1 MTAVTYYVT
10 PNEVVSRAQLLP
22 LSIMSVLF
30 PAMTTAMV
38 NGGGRLASLYGQGAH
53 VLLLLMLPVTAAF
66 FLLAPEALGIWL
78 GPDFSET
85 STPVLQWLALG
96 LLVNTLAKLP
106 FSLLQ
111 SVGRPDLV
119 AKVHLVELIPY
130 GLVLWS
136 LTTAYGITGTAAA
149 WYPTDTVRYTDAER
163 NCAASCS

>member
-1 MTAVTYYVT
+1 MSMTAVTYYVT

-78 GPDFSET
+78 GPDFSST

-106 FSLLQ
+106 LTVLQ

-119 AKVHLVELIPY
+119 AKVASCRAY
-130 GLVLWS
+130 SLWFGSVVIYDS
-136 LTTAYGITGTAAA
+136 LWHYWDSSGMV
-149 WYPTDTVRYTDAER
+149 YTDTVRYTDNE
-163 NCAASCS
+163 